1 MKSPTFYGQLAAA
14 RYRQDDR
21 LSLPTAPHV
30 DAIEQAAFDE
40 HELVKLV
47 YLLSALKRRKLVAPF
62 VQHLNETGRT
72 PGWRSRVAELARA
85 ANRRD
90 LVVSIAKKA
99 NREGTDLGASGYPTL
114 GADLLPGLERPLLLA
129 LIRQESA
136 FNDRAVSHAGAR
148 GLMQLMP
155 RTARRVAKTIR
166 KPYVP
171 RRLTEDP
178 AYNLDLGQAYLRGLL
193 RESRSSAALMCSRS
207 PPTMPGPDRQA
218 FVQDITEDVGRFRE
232 RHRPALDLACHPAMD
247 PDTVG
252 DNLAADLCRFT
263 DHQNIGVDISF
274 NGSVNLNFAIAQQIS
289 NDLEVGAQQRRR
301 RGGFRHNRLSDL
313 VFLAT
318 LCKHTFPP

>member
-1 MKSPTFYGQLAAA
+1 MAAA

-166 KPYVP
+166 KPMF
-171 RRLTEDP
+171 P
-178 AYNLDLGQAYLRGLL
+178 AG
-193 RESRSSAALMCSRS
+193 
-207 PPTMPGPDRQA
+207 
-218 FVQDITEDVGRFRE
+218 
-232 RHRPALDLACHPAMD
+232 
-247 PDTVG
+247 
-252 DNLAADLCRFT
+252 
-263 DHQNIGVDISF
+263 
-274 NGSVNLNFAIAQQIS
+274 
-289 NDLEVGAQQRRR
+289 
-301 RGGFRHNRLSDL
+301 
-313 VFLAT
+313 
-318 LCKHTFPP
+318 